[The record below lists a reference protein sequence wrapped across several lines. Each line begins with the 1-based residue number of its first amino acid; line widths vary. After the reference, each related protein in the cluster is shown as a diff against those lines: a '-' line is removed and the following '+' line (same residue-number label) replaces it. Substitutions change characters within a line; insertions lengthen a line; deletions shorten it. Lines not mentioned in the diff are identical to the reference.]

1 MRKSRKQKRQ
11 DLHSLKTVKPRE
23 EVGDSKDES
32 EDESDSDSDSDS
44 ESGSGS
50 DSDGENEDNNDIKHQ
65 TEEKKSKSQNRSP
78 SDKSAEI
85 TIPVE
90 QTKPTEVAKKSPRRV
105 KLIDVVKDELIMER
119 DRGHSRKDA
128 IANVCTKLKVSKK
141 PVYHLALEIPW
152 NSKST

>member
-23 EVGDSKDES
+23 DVNDSKDES
-32 EDESDSDSDSDS
+32 EDESDSDSESDS
-44 ESGSGS
+44 ESGSDS
-50 DSDGENEDNNDIKHQ
+50 DSDGENEDNNEVNHK

-78 SDKSAEI
+78 SDESAEI

-90 QTKPTEVAKKSPRRV
+90 QTKPTGAKKSPRRV

-152 NSKST
+152 NSKTT